1 MEVCN
6 EGPCPMR
13 LVFGGVYYGGYIK
26 GGFLKYADGNSA
38 HGKSALRRVGLPPGG
53 HQLRTVYCAQS
64 VSGVSAI
71 VEDSKCE
78 VEVGP
83 KPERRRECERRA
95 EDECPVWFVGE
106 WGGVSGGSTILLS
119 LANLPSSILDV
130 VPQLVR
136 CRLRHPPRRLPF
148 KEEQDSAG
156 LPRLAV

>member
-1 MEVCN
+1 MGN
-6 EGPCPMR
+6 IYNGGIFKIRRWQLGPWEEC
-13 LVFGGVYYGGYIK
+13 
-26 GGFLKYADGNSA
+26 SA
-38 HGKSALRRVGLPPGG
+38 PCGTSSRG

-71 VEDSKCE
+71 VEGSKCE